1 MLPIYL
7 CVLTLL
13 PARLTDGRGENRK
26 RTGANWRSLC
36 HSILLVGM
44 LIFETSFESLL
55 NVMQIFM
62 WVDLSFGE
70 WSWINILHH
79 GTCIGLT
86 GLPLVDSSYFPL
98 FSSFGR
104 PFMWAEVSTIFLN
117 GYYLSHRGSLMNKV
131 HFILFLL
138 TFIGCRCLYLPYYFY
153 SVNKT
158 SLGMFPYCLI
168 LLLLGLQF
176 WWLGLILR
184 KVFKQISCAS

>member
-13 PARLTDGRGENRK
+13 PSCLTDGSVENRK
-26 RTGANWRSLC
+26 RTEANWRSLC
-36 HSILLVGM
+36 HATLLVGM
-44 LIFETSFESLL
+44 LIFGAPFESLL

-62 WVDLSFGE
+62 WVDLSFDE
-70 WSWINILHH
+70 WSLINILHH

-86 GLPLVDSSYFPL
+86 GLPLVDPSYFPL
-98 FSSFGR
+98 FSSLGR
-104 PFMWAEVSTIFLN
+104 PFMWAEVSTIFMN
-117 GYYLSHRGSLMNKV
+117 GYYLSERGSLPNKV
-131 HFILFLL
+131 HSVLFLL

-153 SVNKT
+153 SIDKV
-158 SLGMFPYCLI
+158 SLGMFPYGLL

-184 KVFKQISCAS
+184 KVFRKFVL